1 MLTPWLLRYNISEL
15 SGEVKSTHL
24 TFLAIALLL
33 ITHTKVQP
41 IVTLF
46 QPPTAEGMCAVAL
59 QTLSYATAAPGP
71 GARTCHLPPRCC
83 QGRGGSALLLRT
95 TDTAAPQKLFNGF
108 PDNSSFTPSTGPMEL
123 MNKIITF
130 WQKLKRFSFHNAN
143 LDEITQ
149 FCKLF

>member
-1 MLTPWLLRYNISEL
+1 MGR
-15 SGEVKSTHL
+15 EVKPTYL
-24 TFLAIALLL
+24 TFPAIDLLS
-33 ITHTKVQP
+33 IAHRKVQF

-46 QPPTAEGMCAVAL
+46 HPPTAAGMCAVAL

-71 GARTCHLPPRCC
+71 GARTCRHPPRCC

-95 TDTAAPQKLFNGF
+95 TNTAAPQKLFNGF

-130 WQKLKRFSFHNAN
+130 WQKLKRSSFHNAN

>member
-1 MLTPWLLRYNISEL
+1 MGR
-15 SGEVKSTHL
+15 EVKPTYL
-24 TFLAIALLL
+24 TFPAIALLS
-33 ITHTKVQP
+33 IAHRKVQF

-46 QPPTAEGMCAVAL
+46 HPPTAEGKHAVAL

-95 TDTAAPQKLFNGF
+95 TNTAAPQKLFNGF

-130 WQKLKRFSFHNAN
+130 WQKLKRSSFHNAN